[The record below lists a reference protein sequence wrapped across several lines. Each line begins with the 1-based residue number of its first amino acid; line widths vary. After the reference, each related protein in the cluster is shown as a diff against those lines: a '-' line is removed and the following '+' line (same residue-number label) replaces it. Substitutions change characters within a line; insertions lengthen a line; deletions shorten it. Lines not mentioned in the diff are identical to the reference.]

1 MMKTEKWMPM
11 AAFAALLVA
20 TTSCEDWGKQDPPAG
35 NQVYPTL
42 QNVAKYDFQAEEGLD
57 PAVYRLVANPGGETP
72 QVVDDE
78 EKGKVLEVNNG
89 YLTVSNP
96 LTSVVLQNA
105 ASLTFWLK
113 VEEAANLSA
122 PLIAFEDESGSAGL
136 SVAAD
141 GTIRYKAADGEWQ
154 ASGELADYVTPGE
167 WHYMAMALTDTGY
180 DMTVDGENNV
190 NKQVADFDCSK
201 MVAVAN
207 AMSDLK
213 IGSSSDASKFYI
225 DDLTVYRNTIT
236 AKETARPSMSGGGA
250 SDMSSF
256 EYVVG
261 DPIREIGA
269 SDCSSGF
276 WSEFSN
282 YFRIPAETSMH
293 FSLINHGSGGGNWN
307 NWNMGI
313 TTDDERGGND
323 YSEYLIL
330 RSDLYGWGSAYDGG
344 KWTSSGY
351 DWDTFIADMQGAK
364 VDITVERSGATV
376 TMTAVA
382 TTTSGKVLT
391 ESIYA
396 DCGDAN
402 DVIRVFF
409 LVDSS
414 YLEMNLDDCYA
425 YWPEDIQ
432 TLTIGA
438 SDCSSGFWTEF
449 SDYFSI
455 SPNMCLHLGFK
466 NQGSGG
472 GNWNNWNMGIT
483 TDDDRGG
490 SDYSEYLILRSDL
503 YGWGNVYDGGKWTSS
518 GYDWDTFIADMQNS
532 EVCIDVV
539 RSGATV
545 TVTAVATTTAG
556 KELMESIYADC
567 DDGTQVIRAFLL
579 IDGSYLQMH
588 PEDCYTYKPLF

>member
-1 MMKTEKWMPM
+1 MKTEKWMPM
-11 AAFAALLVA
+11 ATFAALLVA
-20 TTSCEDWGKQDPPAG
+20 ATSCQDWGQQDPPAG
-35 NQVYPTL
+35 NQTYPTL
-42 QNVAKYDFQAEEGLD
+42 QNVAKFDFQAEEGLD

-72 QVVDDE
+72 RVVDDE

-89 YLTVSNP
+89 SLSVSNP

-113 VEEAANLSA
+113 VNGTENLSK
-122 PLIAFEDESGSAGL
+122 PLVAFADETGGAGV

-141 GTIRYKAADGEWQ
+141 GSINYSAADGNWSS
-154 ASGELADYVTPGE
+154 AGELADYVTPGE
-167 WHYMAMALTDTGY
+167 WHFMAIALTDTGY
-180 DMTVDGENNV
+180 TMTVDGENSV
-190 NKQVADFDCSK
+190 TKAVTDFDCSK

-207 AMSDLK
+207 AMPDLR
-213 IGSSSDASKFYI
+213 IGSSDNTTPFYI
-225 DDLTVYRNTIT
+225 DDLTVFRNTIT
-236 AKETARPSMSGGGA
+236 EKESARPSMSGGGA

-261 DPIREIGA
+261 DPIKEIGA

-276 WSEFSN
+276 WTEFSN

-307 NWNMGI
+307 NWNLGI
-313 TTDDERGGND
+313 TTDDERGGGD

-351 DWDTFIADMQGAK
+351 DWDTFIADMQDAR

-376 TMTAVA
+376 TMTATA

-409 LVDSS
+409 LVDGS

-425 YWPEDIQ
+425 YWPVDIQ
-432 TLTIGA
+432 TPNIGA

-455 SPNMCLHLGFK
+455 SPNLALHLSLK

-518 GYDWDTFIADMQNS
+518 GYDWDTFIADMQDA
-532 EVCIDVV
+532 EVSIDVV
-539 RSGATV
+539 RNGATV

-556 KELMESIYADC
+556 KELIESIYADC

-579 IDGSYLQMH
+579 VDGSYLQLH
-588 PEDCYTYKPLF
+588 PEDCYLYKPLF